1 MADACV
7 RLLWRDI
14 ARHRSRSALVVL
26 AVAVGLVAA
35 GAVLDSWALIRRAT
49 EVGFRG
55 SLPVSATL
63 GVDRID
69 EALLGDIRRLPG
81 VAAARGR
88 RMLAG
93 SVQGHGG
100 WAPAQIVLLD
110 DFTDPSMARLQGDA
124 GRWPPPEDA
133 IVVERSSLEFA
144 GVAVG
149 EPVFLRVGT
158 GAPHALAMRGVV
170 RDVSLAPGWMEH
182 VATCYATPGTM
193 ARLGAPANFDEL
205 QLRVTDPHADRAAVR
220 RIAATAAA
228 QVARHGGRVR
238 FVDVPEP
245 GEHVHAAQ
253 MDSLLMTQGAFGAMA
268 LFVCALLVVNLFTGM
283 LARQTHEI
291 GVLKTLGARRRQIA
305 GIYLGQALALG
316 LAASLLALPL
326 AIAIGR
332 AYAGFR
338 AEMLNFP
345 LDGLAT
351 PAWAIALQV
360 AVGVLLPV
368 LAALVPVRRACRLSV
383 GAALRD
389 IGIVADGQPL
399 AAQRW
404 LALAGARRG
413 VLLAIGNAFRRR
425 ERMALTLLAIALGG
439 AVHLGASNLRQAV
452 VASMD
457 LLFSAQ
463 HFDASLRLA
472 EPRPIAALE
481 AAARGVPGVAN
492 AEAWRSRR
500 ATIARDGDQVGS
512 AVTLLGLPP
521 ASTLMQPHVVAG
533 RWLREDDARTLVI
546 SRALQRQQ
554 PDLVEGSDVRL
565 ALDGTIAAWRIAGVV
580 DAGPAPLAYANRS
593 ALSADDALATSLVVV
608 ARTPGRSAL
617 LGLIQALRSGLGD
630 AGMPI
635 AESQTT
641 GDNRPVVED
650 HLLMVVEF
658 LGAMGWVMIA
668 VGAAGLASTMSLA
681 VIERTREIGVLRA
694 LGARDGAILGIV
706 QVEGLAIVVLA
717 WLASIPLSVPMAILL
732 ADAFGRIMFP
742 LPTPWWPQMGASL
755 QWLAVMVPISI
766 AACMWPAWRAM
777 RVTAARALSY
787 E

>member
-1 MADACV
+1 MADACL

-35 GAVLDSWALIRRAT
+35 GAVLDSWALIGRAT

-55 SLPVSATL
+55 SLPVSITV
-63 GVDRID
+63 GVDRVD
-69 EALLGDIRRLPG
+69 AALLDDVRRLPG

-88 RMLAG
+88 RMLTG
-93 SVQGHGG
+93 SVQGHGA
-100 WAPAQIVLLD
+100 WTPAQIVLLD

-124 GRWPPPEDA
+124 GRWPPPEGA
-133 IVVERSSLEFA
+133 IVVERSSLELA

-149 EPVFLRVGT
+149 EPVLLRIGT
-158 GAPHALAMRGVV
+158 GAAHALAMSGVV

-182 VATCYATPGTM
+182 VVTCYATPGTM
-193 ARLGAPANFDEL
+193 ARLGVPATFDEL
-205 QLRVTDPHADRAAVR
+205 QVRVADPRADRAVVR
-220 RIAATAAA
+220 RIAATVAA
-228 QVARHGGRVR
+228 QVARHGGRAR

-245 GEHVHAAQ
+245 GAHVHAAQ
-253 MDSLLMTQGAFGAMA
+253 MDALLMTQGAFGLLA
-268 LFVCALLVVNLFTGM
+268 LFVCALLVVNLFTAM
-283 LARQTHEI
+283 LARQTREI
-291 GVLKTLGARRRQIA
+291 GVLKTLGAHHLQIA

-316 LAASLLALPL
+316 IAASLLALPL
-326 AIAIGR
+326 AIVIGR
-332 AYAGFR
+332 AYAAFR

-345 LDGLAT
+345 LDGLPV

-360 AVGVLLPV
+360 VVGVLLPV
-368 LAALVPVRRACRLSV
+368 LAALVPVCRACRLGV

-404 LALAGARRG
+404 LAMAGAGRG

-481 AAARGVPGVAN
+481 AAARAEPGVAN

-512 AVTLLGLPP
+512 TVTLIGLPP
-521 ASTLMQPHVVAG
+521 TTTLMQPHVVSG
-533 RWLREDDARTLVI
+533 RWLREDDGRALVI

-554 PDLVEGSDVRL
+554 PDLVVGGDVRL
-565 ALDGTIAAWRIAGVV
+565 ALDGLIAAWHIAGVV

-593 ALSADDALATSLVVV
+593 ILSAEDGLATSLVIV

-617 LGLIQALRSGLGD
+617 LELIHALRGSLAD
-630 AGMPI
+630 AGMLV
-635 AESQTT
+635 AESQTP
-641 GDNRPVVED
+641 GESRPIVED
-650 HLLMVVEF
+650 HLLMVVAF

-668 VGAAGLASTMSLA
+668 IGAAGLASTMSLG

-694 LGARDGAILGIV
+694 LGARDRSILGIV
-706 QVEGLAIVVLA
+706 QVEGLTIVALA
-717 WLASIPLSVPMAILL
+717 WLASIPLSVPMAVLL

-742 LPTPWWPQMGASL
+742 LPTPWWPQMGTSL
-755 QWLAVMVPISI
+755 QWLAVMVPVSI
-766 AACMWPAWRAM
+766 AACIWPAWRAI
-777 RVTAARALSY
+777 RIPPARALSY

>member
-1 MADACV
+1 MTDACL

-63 GVDRID
+63 GVDRVD
-69 EALLGDIRRLPG
+69 ASLLADVRGLPG
-81 VAAARGR
+81 IAAARGR
-88 RMLAG
+88 RVLAG
-93 SVQGHGG
+93 AIQGHGT
-100 WAPAQIVLLD
+100 WAPAQVVLLD
-110 DFTDPSMARLQGDA
+110 DFTDPSMARLQRDAGAWPPSGDA
-124 GRWPPPEDA
+124 LA
-133 IVVERSSLEFA
+133 VERSSLEFG
-144 GVAVG
+144 GVTVG
-149 EPVFLRVGT
+149 EPALLRIGGGTPQPVGIS
-158 GAPHALAMRGVV
+158 GAV

-182 VATCYATPGTM
+182 VVTCYATPGTM
-193 ARLGAPANFDEL
+193 ARLGAPATFDEL
-205 QLRVTDPHADRAAVR
+205 QVRVTDAGADRAAVR
-220 RIAATAAA
+220 RVAATVAA

-245 GEHVHAAQ
+245 GQHVHAAQ
-253 MDSLLMTQGAFGAMA
+253 MDSLLMTQGAFGLLA
-268 LFVCALLVVNLFTGM
+268 LFVCALLVVNLFAAM
-283 LARQTHEI
+283 LARQTREI
-291 GVLKTLGARRRQIA
+291 GVLKTLGAGSLQIVR
-305 GIYLGQALALG
+305 IYLGQAFVLG

-326 AIAIGR
+326 AVVIGR

-345 LDGLAT
+345 LQGLQI
-351 PAWAIALQV
+351 PAWTIALQI

-368 LAALVPVRRACRLSV
+368 LAAFVPVRRACRLSV

-389 IGIVADGQPL
+389 IGIVADGRPL

-439 AVHLGASNLRQAV
+439 AVHLGAANLRQAV
-452 VASMD
+452 VGSMD

-472 EPRPIAALE
+472 QPRPIAQVE
-481 AAARGVPGVAN
+481 AAARAVPGVAS
-492 AEAWRSRR
+492 AEAWRSRH
-500 ATIARDGDQVGS
+500 ATIERAGDQAGGT
-512 AVTLLGLPP
+512 VTLLGLPP
-521 ASTLMQPHVVAG
+521 SSPLMQPHVVAG
-533 RWLREDDARTLVI
+533 RWLREGDGRSLVI
-546 SRALQRQQ
+546 SRALQRQE
-554 PDLVEGSDVRL
+554 PDLVEGGDVRL
-565 ALDGTIAAWRIAGVV
+565 ALDGAVATWRVVGVV

-593 ALSADDALATSLVVV
+593 TLSADDGLATSLVVV

-617 LGLIQALRSGLGD
+617 LELIQALRAGLAD
-630 AGMPI
+630 AGMPA
-635 AESQTT
+635 AESQILA
-641 GDNRPVVED
+641 DSRPVVED

-706 QVEGLAIVVLA
+706 QVEGLTIVVLA
-717 WLASIPLSVPMAILL
+717 WLASIPLSMPMAVLL

-742 LPTPWWPQMGASL
+742 LPTPWWPQMGTSV
-755 QWLAVMVPISI
+755 QWLGVMVPVSLG
-766 AACMWPAWRAM
+766 ACLWPAWRAM

>member
-1 MADACV
+1 MPDACL
-7 RLLWRDI
+7 RLIWRDI
-14 ARHRSRSALVVL
+14 ARHRSRSILVVM
-26 AVAVGLVAA
+26 AVVIGLVAA
-35 GAVLDSWALIRRAT
+35 GAVLDSWALVRRAT
-49 EVGFRG
+49 AVGFLG

-69 EALLGDIRRLPG
+69 AALLEDVRRLPG

-93 SVQGHGG
+93 SLQGHAG
-100 WAPAQIVLLD
+100 WVPAQVEVLD
-110 DFTDPSMARLQGDA
+110 DFTDSSMARFQADA

-133 IVVERSSLEFA
+133 IVVERSGLEFA

-149 EPVFLRVGT
+149 EPVFLRIGT
-158 GAPHALAMRGVV
+158 GAPHALAMSGVV

-182 VATCYATPGTM
+182 VATVYATPGTM
-193 ARLGAPANFDEL
+193 ARLGVAAAFDEL
-205 QLRVTDPHADRAAVR
+205 QLRAADPHADRAAVR
-220 RIAATAAA
+220 RIAAAAAA
-228 QVARHGGRVR
+228 QVARHGGHVR

-245 GEHVHAAQ
+245 GQHVHAAQ
-253 MDSLLMTQGAFGAMA
+253 MDSLLMTQGAFGALA
-268 LFVCALLVVNLFTGM
+268 LFACALLVVNLFTAM
-283 LARQTHEI
+283 LARQTREI
-291 GVLKTLGARRRQIA
+291 GVLKALGARRRQIA
-305 GIYLGQALALG
+305 GIYLGQALVLG
-316 LAASLLALPL
+316 LAAALLALPL
-326 AIAIGR
+326 AIVAGR

-345 LDGLAT
+345 LDGLAI
-351 PAWAIALQV
+351 PAWAIALQL

-368 LAALVPVRRACRLSV
+368 LAALVPVRRACRLGV

-389 IGIVADGQPL
+389 IGIVADGQPF

-404 LALAGARRG
+404 LANAGARRG

-425 ERMALTLLAIALGG
+425 ERMVLTLLAIALGG

-452 VASMD
+452 VGSMD
-457 LLFSAQ
+457 LLFAAQ

-481 AAARGVPGVAN
+481 AAARAVPGVAN

-500 ATIARDGDQVGS
+500 ATIARAGDELGDTVN
-512 AVTLLGLPP
+512 LLGLPP
-521 ASTLMQPHVVAG
+521 VSALMRPHVVSG
-533 RWLREDDARTLVI
+533 RWLRDDDARALVI
-546 SRALQRQQ
+546 SRALQRRE
-554 PDLVEGSDVRL
+554 PDLVEGADVGL
-565 ALDGTIAAWRIAGVV
+565 TLDGVTTAWRVVGIV
-580 DAGPAPLAYANRS
+580 DAGPAPLAYANR
-593 ALSADDALATSLVVV
+593 AVLSAGDGLATSLAVVSE
-608 ARTPGRSAL
+608 TPGRSAL
-617 LGLIQALRSGLGD
+617 LALIQAMRGGLAE
-630 AGMPI
+630 AGMPV
-635 AESQTT
+635 AESQTVAES
-641 GDNRPVVED
+641 RPVVED

-694 LGARDGAILGIV
+694 LGARDRAVLGIV
-706 QVEGLAIVVLA
+706 QVEGLVIVVLA
-717 WLASIPLSVPMAILL
+717 WAAAIPLSVPMAILL

-742 LPTPWWPQMGASL
+742 LPVPWWPQMGASL
-755 QWLAVMVPISI
+755 QWLAVMVPVSI
-766 AACMWPAWRAM
+766 AACLWPAWRAT